1 MFSSLLAEITGA
13 IPATEATEISDIAGE
28 APALIVFGNPTNE
41 SVTAQ
46 NDALRPGQ
54 NDLRQLSIT
63 VVHVPD
69 GDGPVSLNGLPCSLA
84 ADRIRT
90 GLNREALEQFQVMLL
105 DSDGRLLLR
114 SDKPVPL
121 DQLREA
127 IRVVG
132 RTGGNQ

>member
-1 MFSSLLAEITGA
+1 MFSSLLAEIIGV
-13 IPATEATEISDIAGE
+13 IPATKATEISDIAGE

-54 NDLRQLSIT
+54 NNLQQLSIS

-69 GDGPVSLNGLPCSLA
+69 GDGPVLINGLPCSLA

-90 GLNREALEQFQVMLL
+90 GLNRDALEQFQVMLL
-105 DSDGRLLLR
+105 DPDGRLLLR
-114 SDKPVPL
+114 SDKPVTL

-127 IRVVG
+127 IRLVG

>member
-28 APALIVFGNPTNE
+28 APALFVFGNPTSE
-41 SVTAQ
+41 PVTAQ

-69 GDGPVSLNGLPCSLA
+69 GDGPVSLNGLPCNLS

-90 GLNREALEQFQVMLL
+90 GLNRDPLEQFTAMLL
-105 DSDGRLLLR
+105 DSKGRLLLR
-114 SDKPVPL
+114 SDKPVTL

-127 IRVVG
+127 IRLVG